1 MQTTYRTRQRAVVL
15 SFLINSGNCH
25 TAEEI
30 IKAHNGILN
39 YESKEGQYTKVTITL
54 PLNQN

>member
-30 IKAHNGILN
+30 IKALEEKG
-39 YESKEGQYTKVTITL
+39 EAVSKATVYRSLELLV
-54 PLNQN
+54 